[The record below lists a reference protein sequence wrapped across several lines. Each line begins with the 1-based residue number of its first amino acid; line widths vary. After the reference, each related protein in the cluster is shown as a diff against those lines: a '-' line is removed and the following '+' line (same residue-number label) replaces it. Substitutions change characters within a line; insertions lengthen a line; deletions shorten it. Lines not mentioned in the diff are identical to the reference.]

1 MEREICVN
9 KEFTRTFK
17 LKTYEVLAT
26 YANRSQVYKIKT
38 AEYYLSNADLKH
50 CILQDCKDKILKIKI
65 LSVTNELVTKK
76 FIAEF

>member
-17 LKTYEVLAT
+17 IKTYEVLVT
-26 YANRSQVYKIKT
+26 YEKYSQIYKIRT

-50 CILQDCKDKILKIKI
+50 CILQDCKEKILKIKI
-65 LSVTNELVTKK
+65 LSVTNEFITKK